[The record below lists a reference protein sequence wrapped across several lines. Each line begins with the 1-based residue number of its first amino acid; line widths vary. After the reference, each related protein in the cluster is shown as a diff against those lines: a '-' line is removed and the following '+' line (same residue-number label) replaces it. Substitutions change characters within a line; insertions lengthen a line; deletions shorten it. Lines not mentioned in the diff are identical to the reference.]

1 MDYRNFRNIIM
12 KEYPLGEFEE
22 IVLLT
27 VGVLF
32 NEAYGVAIKHEIET
46 RLNRKVSVGAL
57 QSALRRMEKKGYL
70 DSRLGETTN
79 ARGGKRKRY
88 FNITA
93 YGKKAMTHAREVRE
107 SLWKDIP
114 DIALDFTI

>member
-1 MDYRNFRNIIM
+1 M

-32 NEAYGVAIKHEIET
+32 DEAYGVAIKQEIET

-57 QSALRRMEKKGYL
+57 QSALRRMETKGYL
-70 DSRLGETTN
+70 ASRHGETTN

-93 YGKKAMTHAREVRE
+93 YGKKALLHAKETRE

-114 DIALDFTI
+114 NIALDFNI